1 MRCVLEVA
9 EVARVPVGWYPREV
23 LSPRRGPFVLW
34 DFGVFFRGRFT
45 LLSRELSRGR
55 RGVPDRRG
63 VPPPLRSLERPR
75 GLNLRAPFHV
85 VRNTSLPA

>member
-45 LLSRELSRGR
+45 LLSRELSRELSRVR
-55 RGVPDRRG
+55 RGVPERRG
-63 VPPPLRSLERPR
+63 VPPRFRS
-75 GLNLRAPFHV
+75 
-85 VRNTSLPA
+85 